1 MAAGGRC
8 ANRPEQLP
16 ALAPQRIALFLAQG
30 SSCRASREGE
40 PSLLPVEPA
49 RLAFLVVRRR
59 GRRRFHTGVK
69 RRSAARRG
77 AQHGGSGRGRSK
89 WRRGA
94 AKMAAAAPGVS
105 PHRAAGRRPGT
116 RGGGE
121 GGGRVAPPPG
131 GSAPSGRCRRRRTAM
146 RFRGGTAVAGLLLAL
161 CVWAQ
166 VPRRSAAGTG

>member
-1 MAAGGRC
+1 MAAAAGG
-8 ANRPEQLP
+8 AQNGGEGRP
-16 ALAPQRIALFLAQG
+16 R
-30 SSCRASREGE
+30 
-40 PSLLPVEPA
+40 
-49 RLAFLVVRRR
+49 
-59 GRRRFHTGVK
+59 
-69 RRSAARRG
+69 
-77 AQHGGSGRGRSK
+77 
-89 WRRGA
+89 WRR
-94 AKMAAAAPGVS
+94 AAPGVS

-146 RFRGGTAVAGLLLAL
+146 RFRGGTALAGLLLAL